1 MEKDTIIREF
11 SGGRD
16 KIMTD
21 RYGVIGHPIAH
32 SKSPVIHRLFADMTG
47 QDLSYD
53 AIDIPPKDL
62 ESRVRQLFAEGYRG
76 LNVTVPHKTAV
87 VKLTSR
93 LSSRAELA
101 GAVNTLIVHADNIV
115 EGDNTDGVGLVN
127 DLRQN
132 LRTRLAG
139 ARILILGAGGA
150 TRGIIPA
157 LFDTRPRDIMI
168 ANRTV
173 DRAQA
178 LAQDFRMLGKISAC
192 HFQELGGQI
201 FNLVINATSAG
212 LKGDMPPFPGSITGP
227 ETLCYDLSYAME
239 DTPFVRWAKQHGAG
253 RVAQGWGML
262 VEQAAE
268 SFYAWRGVRPDTR
281 PVIARLPGSPGATD
295 TMKIR
300 LA

>member
-1 MEKDTIIREF
+1 
-11 SGGRD
+11 
-16 KIMTD
+16 MTD

-47 QDLSYD
+47 QDISYD
-53 AIDIPPKDL
+53 AIDIPPEELGD
-62 ESRVRQLFAEGYRG
+62 RVRQLLGEGFRG
-76 LNVTVPHKTAV
+76 LNVTVPHKTEV

-93 LSSRAELA
+93 LSPRAELA
-101 GAVNTLIVHADNIV
+101 GAVNTLIVHADGVV
-115 EGDNTDGVGLVN
+115 EGDNTDGTGLVN

-139 ARILILGAGGA
+139 TRILILGAGGA
-150 TRGIIPA
+150 TRGIVPA
-157 LFDTRPRDIMI
+157 LFDAKPRDVMI
-168 ANRTV
+168 ANRTAE
-173 DRAQA
+173 RAQA

-192 HFQELGGQI
+192 QFQELGGQT

-212 LKGDMPPFPGSITGP
+212 LKGEMPPFPGSILGP
-227 ETLCYDLSYAME
+227 ETLCYDLSYAMQ
-239 DTPFVRWAKQHGAG
+239 DTPFVKWAKHNGAG

-295 TMKIR
+295 TMKVR